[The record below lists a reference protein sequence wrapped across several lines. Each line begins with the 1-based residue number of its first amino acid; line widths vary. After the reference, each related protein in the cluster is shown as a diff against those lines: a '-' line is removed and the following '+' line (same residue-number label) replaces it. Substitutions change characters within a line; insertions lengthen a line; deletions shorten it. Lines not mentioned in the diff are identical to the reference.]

1 MREHLVKLMGGRLFS
16 LNRRVNQE
24 ELDAF
29 SASWQFDNGMSCRAC
44 CESTFFRFDL
54 LGTPRSDWNKS
65 AAQVFTLDFLK
76 TYNLSKKNFDDIAEA
91 FFTRVKN
98 LHAQYK
104 LQLKGPTAV
113 LAAKIKRRRDFRKY
127 AVGLSTKAPFFIYI

>member
-1 MREHLVKLMGGRLFS
+1 MRDHLVKLMGGRIFC

-54 LGTPRSDWNKS
+54 LGTPKSDWNKS
-65 AAQVFTLDFLK
+65 AAQVFTVNFLK
-76 TYNLSKKNFDDIAEA
+76 TYNLSKKLFNNVAEA

-98 LHAQYK
+98 LQAQYK

-113 LAAKIKRRRDFRKY
+113 LGAKIKRRRDFRKY
-127 AVGLSTKAPFFIYI
+127 AVSLSMNTRIFF